1 MKIIFLFVLFL
12 ITEQS
17 VLQLSSNGKAW
28 KSAHK
33 TIETEHGGNS
43 NLNNAYEQDE
53 NSIQNDIVLVNLV
66 VPLVAALAI
75 GLVIA
80 IIFATFLYLK
90 HRRLRTEL
98 ADNQNDLSISSD
110 SSESSNTTIE
120 AQPSTSRSVSNQ
132 FKRKSNIPVST
143 RKSTRIS
150 NKKANIV

>member
-33 TIETEHGGNS
+33 TIEHGGNS
-43 NLNNAYEQDE
+43 NLDNAYEQDD

-66 VPLVAALAI
+66 VPLVAALEI
-75 GLVIA
+75 GLLIA
-80 IIFATFLYLK
+80 IIFATYLYIK